1 MKKAPNLYDE
11 NNETELSIVSVDEK
25 LYKKLCDR
33 AGADYGSNL
42 LINSYKYNDNGIE
55 KYVKP
60 FKENVTE
67 ISVIDS
73 EAKKSKIDIGGILHE
88 EDLTEKGFFEMV
100 PSPVRIIVPNSD
112 ARYFDWFCLPDDEQ
126 DYADYA
132 QKIMDE
138 YFPVYTEDSYS
149 EQGFS
154 VRISRVDT
162 MTKILN
168 IAIVLG
174 EMFPVMYFIPWKE
187 IILTILALF
196 LFMMLITYLEL
207 CTMKNQSLIEEIRMD
222 TM

>member
-88 EDLTEKGFFEMV
+88 EDLTEKGFF
-100 PSPVRIIVPNSD
+100 
-112 ARYFDWFCLPDDEQ
+112 
-126 DYADYA
+126 
-132 QKIMDE
+132 
-138 YFPVYTEDSYS
+138 
-149 EQGFS
+149 

-174 EMFPVMYFIPWKE
+174 EIVMYGFV
-187 IILTILALF
+187 ILLLIMGIASVIST
-196 LFMMLITYLEL
+196 LIT
-207 CTMKNQSLIEEIRMD
+207 NIRIRKREFAILKSVGMNGYYVE
-222 TM
+222 

>member
-1 MKKAPNLYDE
+1 MDKVQPLQFQYGGNGLYGIGSDSCKYNAILNKEDITAEMKKAPNLYDE

-88 EDLTEKGFFEMV
+88 EDLTEKGFF
-100 PSPVRIIVPNSD
+100 
-112 ARYFDWFCLPDDEQ
+112 
-126 DYADYA
+126 
-132 QKIMDE
+132 
-138 YFPVYTEDSYS
+138 
-149 EQGFS
+149 

-174 EMFPVMYFIPWKE
+174 EIVMYGFV
-187 IILTILALF
+187 ILLLIMGIASVIST
-196 LFMMLITYLEL
+196 LIT
-207 CTMKNQSLIEEIRMD
+207 NIRIRKREFAILKSVGMNGYYVE
-222 TM
+222 